1 VTTDGARQDA
11 TRRRGDARVRRT
23 GRRASTLSTR
33 EFFGSGVRGTRVG
46 ERIDRGRGGEFADAD
61 ADAGG
66 EEERDVGE
74 GSDRVV
80 A

>member
-1 VTTDGARQDA
+1 VTTDGALQDA

-61 ADAGG
+61 AGG